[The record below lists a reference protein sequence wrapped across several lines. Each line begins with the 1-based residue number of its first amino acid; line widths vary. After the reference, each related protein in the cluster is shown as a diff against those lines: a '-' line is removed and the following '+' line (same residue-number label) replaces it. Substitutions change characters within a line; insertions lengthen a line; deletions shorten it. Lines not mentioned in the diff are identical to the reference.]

1 MFAKPGKGMARR
13 EGGEVVVRKVVLII
27 IYI

>member
-1 MFAKPGKGMARR
+1 MFAKPGKGMAGR
-13 EGGEVVVRKVVLII
+13 EGREVVVRKVVLII